1 MARHYCE
8 GKEEHLYVFTSSVP
22 KTPIMFSKN
31 GFPDLSMQRQQTTF
45 VVWKIDC
52 ARRALCICH
61 FLKTVSP
68 VQYIR
73 KGCHSRL
80 PQPRGSRLSSN
91 VVWGEKWK
99 VEALCAQELREQA
112 RFSAFCKGNRCAAQQ
127 AWGHFLP
134 RALAQME
141 QYIKECVLI
150 SAQVQTELELS
161 LLIFCSGKLC
171 WVL

>member
-1 MARHYCE
+1 MVFPTSACKDSKPHLLYEKLIVLDVHYA
-8 GKEEHLYVFTSSVP
+8 SA
-22 KTPIMFSKN
+22 IFSKPCLQFSTSEKAATADYLSQGAA
-31 GFPDLSMQRQQTTF
+31 GFHQMWSE
-45 VVWKIDC
+45 
-52 ARRALCICH
+52 
-61 FLKTVSP
+61 
-68 VQYIR
+68 
-73 KGCHSRL
+73 
-80 PQPRGSRLSSN
+80 
-91 VVWGEKWK
+91 GEKWK